1 MKTKCI
7 WTACMAAFAVC
18 ITLRVNAADNLGDGY
33 ISKVTSDTNCV
44 FNDTNT
50 AGNQFGNTKA
60 GATSA
65 ATISGVDDAA
75 NGGLDPTMSVIV
87 HNTGGGNI
95 CTTATQTGTQGEYTF
110 SITLTTQCNTMP
122 IEYGTLSCNPK

>member
-44 FNDTNT
+44 FNDTNGG
-50 AGNQFGNTKA
+50 GNQFWDIQA
-60 GATSA
+60 GGTYT

-75 NGGLDPTMSVIV
+75 NGGLDPTMSIIV
-87 HNTGGGNI
+87 HNTGGGDN
-95 CTTATQTGTQGEYTF
+95 CQNTQQTGPQAEYT
-110 SITLTTQCNTMP
+110 
-122 IEYGTLSCNPK
+122 